1 MNLEIYTP
9 PVFEIFMPCGK
20 PMAGVKLY
28 SARVRARKGG
38 VTVMPFWWYQQIG
51 VCNICKGGKGV

>member
-20 PMAGVKLY
+20 PVAGGEFY
-28 SARVRARKGG
+28 SARVRARKGEKE
-38 VTVMPFWWYQQIG
+38 
-51 VCNICKGGKGV
+51 CEICGFR